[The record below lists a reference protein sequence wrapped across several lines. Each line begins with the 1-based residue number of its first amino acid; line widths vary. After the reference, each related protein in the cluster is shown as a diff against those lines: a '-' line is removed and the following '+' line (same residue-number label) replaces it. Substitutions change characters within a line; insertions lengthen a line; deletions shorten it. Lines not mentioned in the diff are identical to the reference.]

1 MKSRRSLNLLE
12 ICKNKRTCPKCIKK
26 YIDTVVYERIALFRY
41 RNNVDRVLQAVYTV
55 HEVIWMKYISTK
67 ESSERWGISDRRI
80 RVLCNEG
87 RIEGAVKI
95 GRNWSIPADSAKPV
109 DAREGTKKYY
119 TGLDFDFSY
128 IDSLK
133 KTIDQHQPFTKR
145 LVESLHEKLI
155 VEWTYNS
162 NGIEGNTLTLSETK
176 VVLEGITIG
185 GKSVVEHLET
195 INHREAILF
204 IEDLVSSKEPLS
216 EWNIKNI
223 HALILKKIDNTN
235 AGKYRTENVVI
246 SGARH
251 IPPKHHEVVDL
262 MQKLI
267 SEYLNEWK
275 LLHPVV
281 KATLLHGEFV
291 KIHPFIDGNGRTS
304 RLLLNFELMK
314 DGYSPIIIK
323 KDERSKYYDAIDV
336 AHTTMNYGPFIKLVS
351 ELVIESQK
359 LWLSVLE

>member
-1 MKSRRSLNLLE
+1 
-12 ICKNKRTCPKCIKK
+12 
-26 YIDTVVYERIALFRY
+26 
-41 RNNVDRVLQAVYTV
+41 
-55 HEVIWMKYISTK
+55 MKYMSTK
-67 ESSERWGISDRRI
+67 EASAKWKISDRRI

-87 RIEGAVKI
+87 RIEGAIKI
-95 GRNWSIPADSAKPV
+95 GRNWFIPTDAPKPV
-109 DAREGTKKYY
+109 DARKTSKKKYI
-119 TGLDFDFSY
+119 GLEFDFRY

-133 KTIDQHQPFTKR
+133 ESIDERRPFSKG
-145 LVESLHEKLI
+145 LSSSLKEKLI

-162 NGIEGNTLTLSETK
+162 NAIEGNTLTLSETK

-185 GKSVVEHLET
+185 GKSIVEHLEA

-204 IEDLVSSKEPLS
+204 VEDLIANKEPLS

-223 HALILKKIDNTN
+223 HALILKEIDNRN

-251 IPPKHHEVVDL
+251 IPPKHYEVRDL

-267 SEYLNEWK
+267 AEYQNEWGRF
-275 LLHPVV
+275 HPVAR
-281 KATLLHGEFV
+281 ATLIHGEFV

-314 DGYSPIIIK
+314 NGYPPIIIK
-323 KDERSKYYDAIDV
+323 NEERVRYYDVLDL
-336 AHTTMNYGPFIKLVS
+336 AHTTMNYKPFIELISKLM
-351 ELVIESQK
+351 IESEK
-359 LWLSVLE
+359 LWLSVLD